1 MRMGRLSRRR
11 GRCQGEIEMKLL
23 EKILTASDK
32 TVVTVALVVSTL
44 VVVWTLAMVDEMTF
58 EVVAMIVL
66 YAWQVIETVTFEEE
80 E

>member
-1 MRMGRLSRRR
+1 MK
-11 GRCQGEIEMKLL
+11 KLL

-44 VVVWTLAMVDEMTF
+44 VVVWTLAIVDEITF

-66 YAWQVIETVTFEEE
+66 YAWQVIETVTFEED
-80 E
+80 

>member
-1 MRMGRLSRRR
+1 
-11 GRCQGEIEMKLL
+11 MKLL

-66 YAWQVIETVTFEEE
+66 YAWQVIETVNFKGEE
-80 E
+80 

>member
-1 MRMGRLSRRR
+1 
-11 GRCQGEIEMKLL
+11 MKDLL

-58 EVVAMIVL
+58 EVVAMVAL
-66 YAWQVIETVTFEEE
+66 YAWLIIEAVNFKED
-80 E
+80 

>member
-1 MRMGRLSRRR
+1 
-11 GRCQGEIEMKLL
+11 MKLL

-58 EVVAMIVL
+58 EVVAMIVM

>member
-1 MRMGRLSRRR
+1 
-11 GRCQGEIEMKLL
+11 MKLL